1 MTNHKLV
8 EVKHLN
14 IAFTKKEISTTVFS
28 DLSFD
33 IYEHEIV
40 CMVGESGSGK
50 SVTAKAMM
58 QLLPS
63 PPAQY
68 LGGEI
73 LFEGQNLLSLSEK
86 QMQKVRGKKMAM
98 VFQDALSAL
107 NPVYT
112 IGTQMV
118 DVISLHAQDRLSRRN
133 AMKRAKELLHQ
144 VEIRNVDEV
153 VKQYPFQLSGG
164 MRQRVMI
171 AMALSSHPQLLIADE
186 PTTALDVTVQAN
198 ILKLIRSLKEQFHM
212 TVLFI
217 THDLGVV
224 YEMADRVLVMK
235 DGELVEQ
242 GTKEQIFS
250 SPKHAYTKKL
260 LNSMPRIFY
269 EPKVERVGVEDS
281 NEPR

>member
-14 IAFTKKEISTTVFS
+14 ITFTKKEISTTVFS

-118 DVISLHAQDRLSRRN
+118 DVISLHAKDKLSRRD